1 MRRKIIISKQ
11 KPKQK
16 LDRDCGLMD
25 LAEDVHY
32 LRSSACFECVG
43 LAAYFQRL
51 VTSRASLRIFHL
63 KAPFGTAFHLGQIW
77 NFFFC
82 CEI

>member
-16 LDRDCGLMD
+16 LDRDRGLMD

-32 LRSSACFECVG
+32 VRSSAGFDYVG

-51 VTSRASLRIFHL
+51 VAPRASLRIFHMKGL
-63 KAPFGTAFHLGQIW
+63 IGTAFHLGQIW